1 MRTTEIFTA
10 GTRRRAY
17 AVHTLLATAA
27 ACSLSACA
35 NFTEVIS
42 EGDEGSYNLTA
53 TGVSY
58 TMSMPQLTA
67 ASHQRAVS
75 WCAAQ
80 DSDMQLRQQVR
91 GWRPMQVE
99 LNFRCLPK
107 QIGQLEQAAS
117 LPTFK

>member
-1 MRTTEIFTA
+1 MPNTGIYSA
-10 GTRRRAY
+10 
-17 AVHTLLATAA
+17 LLATAA

-58 TMSMPQLTA
+58 TMSMPELTA
-67 ASHQRAVS
+67 ASQRRAVS

-80 DSDMQLRQQVR
+80 DGDVQLRQQTR

-107 QIGQLEQAAS
+107 QVGQLDQQVS
-117 LPTFK
+117 LPLLK

>member
-1 MRTTEIFTA
+1 MRTTEISTT
-10 GTRRRAY
+10 GKRHRVY
-17 AVHTLLATAA
+17 AVRALLATAA
-27 ACSLSACA
+27 ACSLSACV

-42 EGDEGSYNLTA
+42 EDGDGAYNLTA

-67 ASHQRAVS
+67 ASQRRAVS

-80 DSDMQLRQQVR
+80 DSDMQLRQQAR

-107 QIGQLEQAAS
+107 QVGQLDQQVS
-117 LPTFK
+117 LPLLK